1 MPLRRGIV
9 IGGQTARA
17 FLERFLQRGG
27 ALIFAQQVE
36 ESLVRQILHALTA
49 VQRQKLERLP
59 DIRGE
64 LDQLALGI
72 GRFGGQDCSPFTRR
86 QPI

>member
-1 MPLRRGIV
+1 MAIV
-9 IGGQTARA
+9 PHI
-17 FLERFLQRGG
+17 
-27 ALIFAQQVE
+27 AQ
-36 ESLVRQILHALTA
+36 
-49 VQRQKLERLP
+49 RLP

-86 QPI
+86 QLI

>member
-49 VQRQKLERLP
+49 VQLQKLERLP

-72 GRFGGQDCSPFTRR
+72 GRFGGQDCSPFMRR